1 MRPYAELLSAEPAW
15 PEIAALAAKAGAR
28 VTVLPATADSARV
41 CLEGLQVTTRSPLGA
56 VAHETG
62 GILVDHGWLR
72 LLGSGHAR
80 LARTLG
86 GWNQTLNVPFADLM
100 VVADDAI
107 GGNFAING
115 GALGGARG
123 NMHYFAP
130 DTLSWQDLGFGYG
143 AFVGWAFTGNVT
155 KFYEGFRW
163 RGWQAEVEA
172 LGGDRVIALYP
183 PPSSVQG
190 KDLSKVSRSPVP
202 AAELWRFHVD
212 VASRLAPKR

>member
-15 PEIAALAAKAGAR
+15 PEIAALAAKAGKR
-28 VTVLPATADSARV
+28 VTVLPTTADGARV

-56 VAHETG
+56 IAHETG

-86 GWNQTLNVPFADLM
+86 GWNQALAIPFAAYM
-100 VVADDAI
+100 VVADDAL
-107 GGNFAING
+107 GGTFAING

-123 NMHYFAP
+123 NVHYFAP
-130 DTLSWQDLGFGYG
+130 DSLRWEDLGFAYG
-143 AFVGWAFTGNVT
+143 AFVGWTFTGDLV
-155 KFYEGFRW
+155 KFYDGFRW

-172 LGGDRVIALYP
+172 LGGDRVIGLYP
-183 PPSSVQG
+183 PPWSDEG
-190 KDLSKVSRSPVP
+190 KDPARVSRRPVP
-202 AAELWRFHVD
+202 AAELWRFHLD
-212 VASRLAPKR
+212 VIAQLARKR